1 MTTYDS
7 HPAGERKAEAYTSSC
22 EMKPSHIYNDAM
34 TPVERFLKRGFDIL
48 GALVALIIFSPV
60 CLIIAICIKWEEPH
74 GTILFRQI
82 RIGYRGQPFTILK
95 FRSMRPHDP
104 SEHVRPGLATN
115 EANRM
120 TRTGRFLRDHH
131 LDEFPQL
138 INVIRGDMSFVGPR
152 PERRFFIQKI
162 MEANPAYVHLYKIRP
177 GLFSYATLYNGYTDT
192 LEKMLRRL
200 ELDLEYLTTRSLLG
214 DLSIIFKTAAAII
227 FGKKF

>member
-1 MTTYDS
+1 MNTNVSTPTD
-7 HPAGERKAEAYTSSC
+7 GQKTVAYTSAC
-22 EMKPSHIYNDAM
+22 EMKPSRIYDDAM
-34 TPVERFLKRGFDIL
+34 SPFERFLKRAFDIM
-48 GALVALIIFSPV
+48 GALIALIIFSPV
-60 CLIIAICIKWEEPH
+60 CLVIAICIKWEEPH

-82 RIGYRGQPFTILK
+82 RIGYKGRPFTILK
-95 FRSMRPHDP
+95 FRSMRSHV
-104 SEHVRPGLATN
+104 EGQHVRPEFATR

-120 TRTGRFLRDHH
+120 THVGRFLRDHH

-138 INVIRGDMSFVGPR
+138 INVLRGDMSFVGPR

-200 ELDLEYLTTRSLLG
+200 ELDLDYLTTRSLLG
-214 DLSIIFKTAAAII
+214 DLSIILKTAAAII